1 MIPVLAARPPA
12 WSGFGFDGNWDV
24 VWHYTLVHL
33 RITAL
38 ALTLGAA
45 VAFPLGLAGYRWRR
59 SYPGILG
66 VTNVLYTIPSL
77 SLLVLLGLGFG
88 LGLLNDRPLI
98 VALAIYTLAI
108 LVRNLVE
115 GLRAVPES
123 VKDAAAGVGYTPR
136 RSLLA
141 IELPLAVPAIMA
153 GLRVAAVSTISLVSV
168 GGVLGRGG
176 LGFLFFEGFRR
187 NRTSEI
193 IAGIGASVLLAMV
206 VDVALVLT
214 RRVLAPWNPARAARR

>member
-1 MIPVLAARPPA
+1 MILLLAARPPS

-24 VWHYTLVHL
+24 VGHYTIVHL
-33 RITAL
+33 RIAAL
-38 ALTLGAA
+38 ALVLGAA

-59 SYPGILG
+59 SYPAILG
-66 VTNVLYTIPSL
+66 VTSVLYTIPSL

-88 LGLLNDRPLI
+88 LGLLNDTPLI

-115 GLRAVPES
+115 GLRAVPGS
-123 VKDAAAGVGYTPR
+123 VKDAATGVGYTPL
-136 RSLLA
+136 RSLLT
-141 IELPLAVPAIMA
+141 IELPLAIPAVIA

-176 LGFLFFEGFRR
+176 LGFLFFEGYRR

-193 IAGIGASVLLAMV
+193 IAGIGASILLAVV
-206 VDVALVLT
+206 VDIALVLT
-214 RRVLAPWNPARAARR
+214 RRVLTPWTPARAGR

>member
-1 MIPVLAARPPA
+1 MIPVLAARPPS
-12 WSGFGFDGNWDV
+12 WSGFGIDGNWDV
-24 VWHYTLVHL
+24 VWYYTVVHL

-38 ALTLGAA
+38 ALALGAA

-59 SYPGILG
+59 TYPGILG

-115 GLRAVPES
+115 GLRGVPDS

-153 GLRVAAVSTISLVSV
+153 GFRVAAVSTISLVSV

-193 IAGIGASVLLAMV
+193 IAGIVASVLLAVV
-206 VDVALVLT
+206 VDITLVFT
-214 RRVLAPWNPARAARR
+214 RRVLTPWTPARAARR

>member
-1 MIPVLAARPPA
+1 MILRLAARPPS
-12 WSGFGFDGNWDV
+12 WSGFGYDGNWDV
-24 VWHYTLVHL
+24 VWHYTIVHL
-33 RITAL
+33 RIAAL
-38 ALTLGAA
+38 ALVLGAA

-59 SYPGILG
+59 SYPAILG
-66 VTNVLYTIPSL
+66 VTSVLYTIPSL

-88 LGLLNDRPLI
+88 LGLLNDTPLI

-115 GLRAVPES
+115 GLRAVPGS
-123 VKDAAAGVGYTPR
+123 VKDAATGVGYTPL
-136 RSLLA
+136 RSLLT
-141 IELPLAVPAIMA
+141 IELPLAIPAVIA

-176 LGFLFFEGFRR
+176 LGFLFFEGYRR

-193 IAGIGASVLLAMV
+193 IAGIGASILLAVV
-206 VDVALVLT
+206 VDIALVLT
-214 RRVLAPWNPARAARR
+214 RRVLTPWTPARAGR

>member
-1 MIPVLAARPPA
+1 MNLLAASPPS

-24 VWHYTLVHL
+24 VWYYTVVHL
-33 RITAL
+33 RITAI
-38 ALTLGAA
+38 ALVLGAV
-45 VAFPLGLAGYRWRR
+45 VAFPLGLVGYRRRR
-59 SYPGILG
+59 SYPVILS
-66 VTNVLYTIPSL
+66 VTGVLYTIPSL

-88 LGLLNDRPLI
+88 LGLLNDKPLI

-115 GLRAVPES
+115 GLRAVPDS
-123 VKDAAAGVGYTPR
+123 VKEAATGVGYTPR
-136 RSLLA
+136 RSLFA
-141 IELPLAVPAIMA
+141 VELPLAVPAIIA

-176 LGFLFFEGFRR
+176 LGFLFFEGYRR

-193 IAGIGASVLLAMV
+193 VAGIAASVVLALV
-206 VDVALVLT
+206 VDLGLVLT
-214 RRVLAPWNPARAARR
+214 RRVLSPWTPARAAR

>member
-1 MIPVLAARPPA
+1 MIPVLAARPPS

-24 VWHYTLVHL
+24 VWHYTIVHL

-38 ALTLGAA
+38 ALLLGAA
-45 VAFPLGLAGYRWRR
+45 VAFPLGLAGHRWRR
-59 SYPGILG
+59 SYPAILG
-66 VTNVLYTIPSL
+66 VTGVLYTVPSL

-98 VALAIYTLAI
+98 VALAVYTLAI

-115 GLRAVPES
+115 GLRAVPDS
-123 VKDAAAGVGYTPR
+123 VTDAATGVGYTR
-136 RSLLA
+136 LRSLLT
-141 IELPLAVPAIMA
+141 IELPLAVPAIIA

-193 IAGIGASVLLAMV
+193 VAGIGASIVLAV
-206 VDVALVLT
+206 IVDIALIVT
-214 RRVLAPWNPARAARR
+214 RRLLTPWTPARATR

>member
-1 MIPVLAARPPA
+1 MILLLAARPPS

-24 VWHYTLVHL
+24 VWHYTIVHL
-33 RITAL
+33 RIAAL
-38 ALTLGAA
+38 ALVLGAA

-59 SYPGILG
+59 SYPAILG
-66 VTNVLYTIPSL
+66 VTSVLYTIPSL

-88 LGLLNDRPLI
+88 LGLLNDTPLI

-115 GLRAVPES
+115 GLRAVPGS
-123 VKDAAAGVGYTPR
+123 VKDAATGVGYTPL
-136 RSLLA
+136 RSLLT
-141 IELPLAVPAIMA
+141 IELPLAIPAVIA

-176 LGFLFFEGFRR
+176 LGFLFFEGYRR

-193 IAGIGASVLLAMV
+193 IAGIGASILLAVV
-206 VDVALVLT
+206 VDIALVLT
-214 RRVLAPWNPARAARR
+214 RRVLTPWTPARAAR

>member
-1 MIPVLAARPPA
+1 MIPVLAARPPS

-24 VWHYTLVHL
+24 VWHYTIVHL

-38 ALTLGAA
+38 ALLLGAA
-45 VAFPLGLAGYRWRR
+45 VAFPLGLVGHRWRR
-59 SYPGILG
+59 SYPAILG
-66 VTNVLYTIPSL
+66 FTGVLYTIPSL

-98 VALAIYTLAI
+98 VALAVYTLAI

-115 GLRAVPES
+115 GLRAVPDS
-123 VKDAAAGVGYTPR
+123 VTDAATGVGYTPL
-136 RSLLA
+136 RSLLT
-141 IELPLAVPAIMA
+141 IELPLAVPAIIA

-193 IAGIGASVLLAMV
+193 LAGIGASIVLALV
-206 VDVALVLT
+206 VDLALILT
-214 RRVLAPWNPARAARR
+214 RRLLTPWTPARAAR

>member
-1 MIPVLAARPPA
+1 MILLLAARPPS

-24 VWHYTLVHL
+24 VWHYTIVHL
-33 RITAL
+33 RIAAL
-38 ALTLGAA
+38 ALVLGAA

-59 SYPGILG
+59 SYPAILG
-66 VTNVLYTIPSL
+66 VTSVLYTIPSL

-88 LGLLNDRPLI
+88 LGLLNDTPLI

-115 GLRAVPES
+115 GLRAVPGS
-123 VKDAAAGVGYTPR
+123 VKDAATGVGYTPL
-136 RSLLA
+136 RSLLT
-141 IELPLAVPAIMA
+141 IELPLAIPAVIA

-176 LGFLFFEGFRR
+176 LGFLFFEGYRR

-193 IAGIGASVLLAMV
+193 IAGIGASILLAVV
-206 VDVALVLT
+206 VDIALVLT
-214 RRVLAPWNPARAARR
+214 RRVLTPWTPARAGR

>member
-1 MIPVLAARPPA
+1 MILLLAARPPS
-12 WSGFGFDGNWDV
+12 WSGFGYDGNWDV
-24 VWHYTLVHL
+24 VWHYTIVHL
-33 RITAL
+33 RIAAL
-38 ALTLGAA
+38 ALVLGAA

-59 SYPGILG
+59 SYPAILG
-66 VTNVLYTIPSL
+66 VTSVLYTIPSL

-88 LGLLNDRPLI
+88 LGLLNDTPLI

-115 GLRAVPES
+115 GLRAVPGS
-123 VKDAAAGVGYTPR
+123 VKDAATGVGYTPL
-136 RSLLA
+136 RSLLT
-141 IELPLAVPAIMA
+141 IELPLAIPAVIA

-176 LGFLFFEGFRR
+176 LGFLFFEGYRR

-193 IAGIGASVLLAMV
+193 IAGIGASILLAVV
-206 VDVALVLT
+206 VDIALVLT
-214 RRVLAPWNPARAARR
+214 RRVLTPWTPARAGR

>member
-1 MIPVLAARPPA
+1 MIPLVGAQPPS

-33 RITAL
+33 RITAIAL
-38 ALTLGAA
+38 ALGAA

-59 SYPGILG
+59 SYPALLG
-66 VTNVLYTIPSL
+66 VTNVLYTVPSL
-77 SLLVLLGLGFG
+77 SLLVLLGLGLG

-115 GLRAVPES
+115 GLRGVPGS
-123 VKDAAAGVGYTPR
+123 VKDAATGVGYTPL

-176 LGFLFFEGFRR
+176 LGFLFFEGYRR

-193 IAGIGASVLLAMV
+193 IAGIGASVLLAV
-206 VDVALVLT
+206 AVDIALVLT
-214 RRVLAPWNPARAARR
+214 RRVLTPWTPPRAARR

>member
-1 MIPVLAARPPA
+1 VTSLAASPPS

-24 VWHYTLVHL
+24 VWYYTLVHL
-33 RITAL
+33 RITAI
-38 ALTLGAA
+38 ALVLGAV
-45 VAFPLGLAGYRWRR
+45 VAFPLGLLGYRWRR
-59 SYPGILG
+59 SYGTILG
-66 VTNVLYTIPSL
+66 LTSVLYTIPSL

-88 LGLLNDRPLI
+88 LGLLSDRPLI

-115 GLRAVPES
+115 GLRAVPDS
-123 VKDAAAGVGYTPR
+123 VKEAATGVGYTPR

-141 IELPLAVPAIMA
+141 IELPLAVPAIIA

-176 LGFLFFEGFRR
+176 LGFLFFEGYRR

-193 IAGIGASVLLAMV
+193 VAGIAASIVLAVV
-206 VDVALVLT
+206 VDIALVLT
-214 RRVLAPWNPARAARR
+214 RRVLTPWTPARAAR

>member
-1 MIPVLAARPPA
+1 MIPLLAARPPS

-33 RITAL
+33 RITAI
-38 ALTLGAA
+38 ALLLGAA
-45 VAFPLGLAGYRWRR
+45 VAFPLGLAGHRWRR
-59 SYPGILG
+59 SYPAILG
-66 VTNVLYTIPSL
+66 VTSVLYTVPSL

-115 GLRAVPES
+115 GLRAVPDS
-123 VKDAAAGVGYTPR
+123 VKDAATGVGYTPL
-136 RSLLA
+136 RSLLT
-141 IELPLAVPAIMA
+141 IELPLAVPAIIA

-176 LGFLFFEGFRR
+176 LGFLFFEGYRR

-193 IAGIGASVLLAMV
+193 IAGIGASILLAVV
-206 VDVALVLT
+206 VDIALVLS
-214 RRVLAPWNPARAARR
+214 RRVLTPWTPTRAAR

>member
-1 MIPVLAARPPA
+1 MILLLAARPPS

-24 VWHYTLVHL
+24 VWHYTIVHL
-33 RITAL
+33 RIAAL
-38 ALTLGAA
+38 ALVLGAA

-59 SYPGILG
+59 SYPAILG
-66 VTNVLYTIPSL
+66 VTSVLYTIPSL

-88 LGLLNDRPLI
+88 LGLLNDTPLI

-115 GLRAVPES
+115 GLRAVPGS
-123 VKDAAAGVGYTPR
+123 VKDAATGVGYTPL

-141 IELPLAVPAIMA
+141 IELPLAIPAVIA

-176 LGFLFFEGFRR
+176 LGFLFFEGYRR

-193 IAGIGASVLLAMV
+193 IAGIGASILLAVV
-206 VDVALVLT
+206 VDIALVLT
-214 RRVLAPWNPARAARR
+214 RRVLTPWTPARAGR

>member
-1 MIPVLAARPPA
+1 
-12 WSGFGFDGNWDV
+12 
-24 VWHYTLVHL
+24 
-33 RITAL
+33 
-38 ALTLGAA
+38 
-45 VAFPLGLAGYRWRR
+45 VAFPLGLVGHRWRR
-59 SYPGILG
+59 SYPAILG
-66 VTNVLYTIPSL
+66 FTGVLYTIPSL

-98 VALAIYTLAI
+98 VALAVYTLAI

-115 GLRAVPES
+115 GLRAVPDS
-123 VKDAAAGVGYTPR
+123 VKDAATGVGYTPL
-136 RSLLA
+136 RSLLT
-141 IELPLAVPAIMA
+141 IELPLAVPAIIA

-193 IAGIGASVLLAMV
+193 LAGIGASIVLALV
-206 VDVALVLT
+206 VDLALILT
-214 RRVLAPWNPARAARR
+214 RRLLTPWTPARAAR